1 MTEERVRHK
10 HTILV
15 VEDESLIRF
24 GLVDILETEGFAT
37 REAASAMQAIEI
49 LKADEAIDIVLTD
62 IEMPGSMDGLALSH
76 YIRRRWPP
84 TLIIVTSGRKSPAE
98 SELPKGAA
106 FLSKPHH
113 PIELARL
120 LDWARSSL
128 G

>member
-1 MTEERVRHK
+1 MRHK

-62 IEMPGSMDGLALSH
+62 IEMPGSMDGLAPFSLHSTPMAANAYH
-76 YIRRRWPP
+76 SDLR
-84 TLIIVTSGRKSPAE
+84 
-98 SELPKGAA
+98 PKEP
-106 FLSKPHH
+106 S
-113 PIELARL
+113 
-120 LDWARSSL
+120 
-128 G
+128 